1 MNIIR
6 LNSRDIKKLKE
17 YKIHSDIDNSE
28 ATLYLYKDKLL
39 KLFNS
44 NSEEIINNK
53 MFILNKLFYVK
64 DSVDI

>member
-28 ATLYLYKDKLL
+28 ATLYLYKDKLYY
-39 KLFNS
+39 
-44 NSEEIINNK
+44 
-53 MFILNKLFYVK
+53 FYTYDRK
-64 DSVDI
+64 YVDGYFKI